1 MDFKVIDVAGGAADM
16 KGIPLRSYLTSLP
29 VKHLQQ
35 HGPQPAKTPDL
46 RSSLGSSS
54 KSDSGGSSDRFGFMR
69 DTDNGG
75 NGRSS
80 SGQSNEERQQ
90 SQKQS
95 RHLSDDDSDGSGR
108 DDVHHRRQ
116 RRKESGDPVIG
127 FSEASG
133 PNKEYATFFKSNHT
147 AYDKKFMTVMHQ
159 LGYEKAMHGN
169 NPDASG
175 WRLRQRKEAK
185 DMAYPPPTSDKPT
198 RAGAA
203 PGELVWSKPQAD
215 AWRDGR
221 AGTSSACLGHG
232 FELTAYTP

>member
-1 MDFKVIDVAGGAADM
+1 M
-16 KGIPLRSYLTSLP
+16 R
-29 VKHLQQ
+29 
-35 HGPQPAKTPDL
+35 
-46 RSSLGSSS
+46 

-147 AYDKKFMTVMHQ
+147 AYGKKFMTMMHQ
-159 LGYEKAMHGN
+159 LGYEKAMHGK
-169 NPDASG
+169 NPELAERI
-175 WRLRQRKEAK
+175 RLAPSPKEAK

-203 PGELVWSKPQAD
+203 PGELAWSNTI
-215 AWRDGR
+215 RLL
-221 AGTSSACLGHG
+221 TS
-232 FELTAYTP
+232 